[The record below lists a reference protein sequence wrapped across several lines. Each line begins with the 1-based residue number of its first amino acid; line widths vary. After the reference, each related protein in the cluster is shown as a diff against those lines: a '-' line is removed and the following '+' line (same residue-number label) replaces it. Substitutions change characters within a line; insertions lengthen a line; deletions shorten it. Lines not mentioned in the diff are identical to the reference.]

1 MELNICFSCSVIC
14 HMAPRIHNMTW
25 NTKLGLVQCNENR
38 KANSPPLWLTMG
50 FSARNIYVLSLS
62 KEQRV
67 HAITHF
73 RNAVFFKDNVIPVS
87 QDGFKKNGSQ
97 TVVIISFCPKMT
109 TFWCTEFVRYHSS
122 CLSVTQN
129 IIHLRARKIIKHT
142 ERQKLKLQTSE
153 A

>member
-1 MELNICFSCSVIC
+1 MKKMELNICFSCSVIC

-62 KEQRV
+62 KEQRA

-73 RNAVFFKDNVIPVS
+73 QKAAFLKITLYLSLKMDLIKMVHRQWS
-87 QDGFKKNGSQ
+87 
-97 TVVIISFCPKMT
+97 SFH
-109 TFWCTEFVRYHSS
+109 FAQRWLHSDAQN
-122 CLSVTQN
+122 LSD
-129 IIHLRARKIIKHT
+129 IIHLACQSHRT
-142 ERQKLKLQTSE
+142 
-153 A
+153 